1 MLTSSLFRHIQQCVD
16 ESTRR
21 WAAGTPAGQLSTSL
35 RPPSPGTTTG
45 CSAGSRASAP
55 TKPIDSP
62 YLTSTKLPTGRSQ
75 NSKWVRSVQA
85 SLARAGAPP
94 RRPVIPHVLKNAA
107 VRQQTR
113 PTQPMQMH
121 HRLLV
126 QVRQIKD
133 CWEEAEQHFKSE
145 TGGFR
150 KNFEDD
156 SSINP
161 LPQSQAAAAA
171 AASVNCIWSLC
182 QVLFFIS
189 FGNKIKASTIYIFIC
204 CPHG

>member
-1 MLTSSLFRHIQQCVD
+1 
-16 ESTRR
+16 
-21 WAAGTPAGQLSTSL
+21 
-35 RPPSPGTTTG
+35 
-45 CSAGSRASAP
+45 
-55 TKPIDSP
+55 
-62 YLTSTKLPTGRSQ
+62 
-75 NSKWVRSVQA
+75 
-85 SLARAGAPP
+85 
-94 RRPVIPHVLKNAA
+94 
-107 VRQQTR
+107 
-113 PTQPMQMH
+113 MQMH

-171 AASVNCIWSLC
+171 AASVNCI
-182 QVLFFIS
+182 
-189 FGNKIKASTIYIFIC
+189 
-204 CPHG
+204 